1 MTEEIINQFS
11 TQSHRYL
18 NLTIFFRFIY
28 LLSFSFFRKEKIFTL
43 FNMNVNR
50 KICMSFGNTRFMLID
65 NNLMHNV
72 LDIEKTIILSFL
84 LGLLILDGLYLQC
97 NVIQCGLSYNV
108 VILDGGIG
116 KESHHQVIY
125 YS

>member
-1 MTEEIINQFS
+1 
-11 TQSHRYL
+11 
-18 NLTIFFRFIY
+18 
-28 LLSFSFFRKEKIFTL
+28 
-43 FNMNVNR
+43 MNVNR

-84 LGLLILDGLYLQC
+84 LALLILDGLYLQC

-108 VILDGGIG
+108 VILNVGISIASSSYLLVKRKG
-116 KESHHQVIY
+116 VFTKLLCCANVAFHNLLKNK
-125 YS
+125 